1 MAEAIANVH
10 LIMVVTPS
18 FTHRM
23 IAERCHSALTDGQ
36 VVVLNPGRTGG
47 ALDFLNTIRS
57 RGCHADITIAETQTL
72 IYSCR
77 KTGPASVEV
86 FGVKKEVALGAFPA
100 NRIEQVLKLLH
111 PYYPQF
117 TAAKNCMETSLSNIG
132 ALFHPT
138 PVLLN
143 IGRIE
148 NDRNGYRYYWDG
160 ITPSVALLINAIDR
174 ERMAVARA
182 YGVEVLSAEE
192 WLRQSYDTYGNN
204 LYELIQHNDAYADIK
219 APNSIE
225 ARYVTEDVPM
235 SLVPI
240 SELAHIAG
248 VPTPNIDAVV
258 QLTSSIYQRD
268 FRVEGRCAR
277 ALGIEGMSKE
287 QVLARA
293 KELFQAVDIPEETQR
308 KFPAQL
314 SGGEA
319 QRVGIVRALINLP
332 EILFADEPTGALNSK
347 TGLDVLDTLTRFNE
361 QGQSVVM
368 VTHDMRSARRGNR
381 ILYLKDGVILGEC
394 NLGIYVPGDAKRH
407 ERLSGFLQE
416 MGW

>member
-1 MAEAIANVH
+1 MQHPAQANIFGGKNKMEKKVAVIGAGNGGTAIAAYLASLGVEVNLCDLFPQYLEGIIAADGIDLTLDGKTTHQRLNKVTGDVAEAISGVH

-23 IAERCHSALTDGQ
+23 IAERCYSALTDGQ

-57 RGCHADITIAETQTL
+57 KGCHADITIAETQTL

-77 KTGPASVEV
+77 KTGPASVEI

-100 NRIEQVLKLLH
+100 NRTSQVLELLN

-148 NDRNGYRYYWDG
+148 NDKNGYRYYWDG
-160 ITPSVALLINAIDR
+160 ITPSVAVLIKAIDH
-174 ERMAVARA
+174 ERMAVAEA
-182 YGVEVLSAEE
+182 YGVEILSAEE
-192 WLRQSYDTYGNN
+192 WLRQSYDTYGDT
-204 LYELIQHNDAYADIK
+204 LYELLQHNNAYADIK
-219 APNSIE
+219 APTTIE

-248 VPTPNIDAVV
+248 VPTPNIDAVI

-268 FRVEGRCAR
+268 FRAEGRCAKN
-277 ALGIEGMSKE
+277 LGIEGMSK
-287 QVLARA
+287 
-293 KELFQAVDIPEETQR
+293 
-308 KFPAQL
+308 AQ
-314 SGGEA
+314 
-319 QRVGIVRALINLP
+319 
-332 EILFADEPTGALNSK
+332 
-347 TGLDVLDTLTRFNE
+347 
-361 QGQSVVM
+361 
-368 VTHDMRSARRGNR
+368 VTHFFET
-381 ILYLKDGVILGEC
+381 GE
-394 NLGIYVPGDAKRH
+394 R
-407 ERLSGFLQE
+407 
-416 MGW
+416 

>member
-1 MAEAIANVH
+1 MEKTVAVIGAGNGGTAIAAYISSLGVKVNLCDLFPQYLEGIIETKGINLTLNGKTTRQSFNKVTDDMAEAIANVH

-192 WLRQSYDTYGNN
+192 WLQFSSPYF
-204 LYELIQHNDAYADIK
+204 
-219 APNSIE
+219 
-225 ARYVTEDVPM
+225 
-235 SLVPI
+235 
-240 SELAHIAG
+240 
-248 VPTPNIDAVV
+248 
-258 QLTSSIYQRD
+258 TS
-268 FRVEGRCAR
+268 
-277 ALGIEGMSKE
+277 
-287 QVLARA
+287 
-293 KELFQAVDIPEETQR
+293 
-308 KFPAQL
+308 
-314 SGGEA
+314 
-319 QRVGIVRALINLP
+319 
-332 EILFADEPTGALNSK
+332 
-347 TGLDVLDTLTRFNE
+347 
-361 QGQSVVM
+361 
-368 VTHDMRSARRGNR
+368 
-381 ILYLKDGVILGEC
+381 
-394 NLGIYVPGDAKRH
+394 
-407 ERLSGFLQE
+407 
-416 MGW
+416 